1 MNILP
6 AILTEDSADLE
17 KKIKQAELFTEWV
30 QVDIM
35 DGIFVPSRSIVAS
48 QLARIKTRIKMEI
61 HLMVQEPGSQV
72 ESYARAGATRIVF
85 HYESTSSPDS
95 VIDKI
100 RGLKLGVGLAINPE
114 TSVSS
119 VVNLMDKIDFV
130 LFLSVHPGFY
140 GKEFLPEVL
149 DKVKEFRAM
158 GFKLEVG
165 MDGGIKASNLR
176 IIKDAGVD
184 YACVGSAVF
193 NHVAP
198 QEAYK
203 SLLEL
208 VKNE

>member
-165 MDGGIKASNLR
+165 MDGGIKDNNIKS
-176 IIKDAGVD
+176 IKDAGVD